1 VTDTA
6 PDVVVGD
13 VVRTRIGAGSKTD
26 HDAVV
31 LDMGDQTLV
40 LRRRGGNAFA
50 DPALDELVGR
60 RVRLEGTATDTTFL
74 IDQVTVLGPSD
85 AAPQQQ

>member
-1 VTDTA
+1 VSDQA

-13 VVRTRIGAGSKTD
+13 VVRKRIGGGSKTD

-31 LDMGDQTLV
+31 LDTGAQTLL

-60 RVRLEGTATDTTFL
+60 RVRLEGTATETTFL
-74 IDQVTVLGPSD
+74 IDAVTVLD
-85 AAPQQQ
+85 AENPPRQQQ

>member
-1 VTDTA
+1 VNGA
-6 PDVVVGD
+6 VPDVVEGD
-13 VVRTRIGAGSKTD
+13 VVRRRIGGGSKSD

-31 LDMGDQTLV
+31 LETPERSLI

-50 DPALDELVGR
+50 DPALDALVGQ

-74 IDQVTVLGPSD
+74 IDTATVLDPPEPPRHG
-85 AAPQQQ
+85 Q

>member
-1 VTDTA
+1 MSDTA
-6 PDVVVGD
+6 ADVVVGD
-13 VVRTRIGAGSKTD
+13 VVRKRMGAGSKSD

-31 LDMGDQTLV
+31 LETGTGTLL

-60 RVRLEGTATDTTFL
+60 RVRLEGTATATTFL
-74 IDQVTVLGPSD
+74 IDAVTVLGTEDP
-85 AAPQQQ
+85 PP

>member
-1 VTDTA
+1 MTGVV

-13 VVRTRIGAGSKTD
+13 VVRRRVGGGSKSD

-31 LDMGDQTLV
+31 VDTGEQTLI
-40 LRRRGGNAFA
+40 LRRRGGNAFS
-50 DPALDELVGR
+50 DPAVDALVGQ

-74 IDQVTVLGPSD
+74 IDDVTVLDRPE
-85 AAPQQQ
+85 PPPRRQ